1 MSHNHVY
8 ESRLSLT
15 HGRLLCR
22 NYEGDAYPDYAASV
36 LAGNDLFRSIMAAA
50 FPLFAVQMFR
60 NLEKLNGPQ
69 AVSPSS
75 EPHMDRR

>member
-1 MSHNHVY
+1 M
-8 ESRLSLT
+8 
-15 HGRLLCR
+15 LCS

-36 LAGNDLFRSIMAAA
+36 LAGNDLFRSVMASA

-69 AVSPSS
+69 AVSAFLGFTQIHIDTHASFPLPGAVFFSAV
-75 EPHMDRR
+75 